1 MSTFRVQ
8 NINPHQPHRP
18 INHFSQP
25 LLFDTYTTLA
35 YLRLAK
41 TINLLVSPFPLTR
54 VLLIAVPLLALL
66 IWLGA
71 RNRPDPLWAE
81 SAALLRQP
89 ATLIA
94 DVPDSLQSLYCQVH
108 KLPYKPGDS
117 SAFHLVM
124 QPSPTNI
131 EWASFQKLVNA
142 AVNSPLRRIVV
153 SGVTGVGS
161 TKQGKR
167 AANLL
172 AGSYDRV
179 LQIDCA
185 PWFDVEY
192 HKKYI
197 GQEDEKGVF
206 YPGELLLFWERCRQ
220 NPDQKFVAVFDN
232 FDKINPETFFGP
244 ALWEALSAKR
254 PVAEVGGKNV
264 ELPENCYLVSITHY
278 GPGSVV
284 EFNAEHFKRL
294 GDRFLLDISPRD
306 LVAWLQLQERGAERN
321 PVKLAALHDTAQ
333 MHRFLFYFLKTNQLL
348 CKKYTDGHQMGQGSN
363 IRPLYLDADRDKFK
377 MAVMSHLNALQPAN
391 PLTEKDFRPIEFT
404 IRNQGMEAGSSFFAQ
419 VVEKLHETGYFV
431 EITMVGT
438 TALLT
443 ALVGYLVF
451 RRREQLI
458 RRYGDRARQ
467 VFQNFE
473 NQQISAEAA
482 SRRLEEI
489 KREVDGLV
497 VRRKLGYTEGLY
509 FLAFIEDMV
518 KRIEFARSISE
529 NFLELF
535 GAFME
540 DDLLTEGE
548 YLKLKQFL
556 QSMRH
561 KIPEEVYDQFSRK
574 VENTYAASQN

>member
-1 MSTFRVQ
+1 MAAAR
-8 NINPHQPHRP
+8 
-18 INHFSQP
+18 
-25 LLFDTYTTLA
+25 LFN

-41 TINLLVSPFPLTR
+41 KTNLLTAHSPLFRLFPLLLAVL
-54 VLLIAVPLLALL
+54 VLLC
-66 IWLGA
+66 WLGS

-81 SAALLRQP
+81 AVELLREP

-94 DVPDSLQSLYCQVH
+94 EVPDSLQALYCQIH
-108 KLPYKPGDS
+108 ELPFEPGDS
-117 SAFHLVM
+117 TAFNLVM
-124 QPSPTNI
+124 TPSATNI
-131 EWASFQKLVNA
+131 EWVAFQKLAKAVANA
-142 AVNSPLRRIVV
+142 PLRRMVV

-167 AANLL
+167 VANLL

-197 GQEDEKGVF
+197 GQADEKGMF

-220 NPDQKFVAVFDN
+220 HPEQKFVAVFDN

-244 ALWEALSAKR
+244 ALWEALSAKK
-254 PVAEVGGKNV
+254 PVAEVGGKTV
-264 ELPENCYLVSITHY
+264 GLPPNCYLISITHY

-284 EFNAEHFKRL
+284 EFNGEHFKRL
-294 GDRFLLDISPRD
+294 GDRFLVDISPRD
-306 LVAWLQLQERGAERN
+306 LVAWLKLQESATETD
-321 PVKLAALHDTAQ
+321 PAKLAALRDTAQ
-333 MHRFLFYFLKTNQLL
+333 MHRFLFYFLKTNQLIS
-348 CKKYTDGHQMGQGSN
+348 KKYTDGHQMGQGSN
-363 IRPLYLDADRDKFK
+363 VRPLYMDVDREKYK
-377 MAVMSHLNALQPAN
+377 MAVMSHINASQPDH
-391 PLTEKDFRPIEFT
+391 PLKDKDFRPIEFT
-404 IRNQGMEAGSSFFAQ
+404 IRNEGMEAGSSFFARL
-419 VVEKLHETGYFV
+419 VAMLHETGYFV

-443 ALVGYLVF
+443 ALVGYWVF

-467 VFQNFE
+467 VFQSFE

-497 VRRKLGYTEGLY
+497 LRRSLGYTEGLY

-540 DDLLTEGE
+540 DDMLTEGE
-548 YLKLKQFL
+548 YIKLKQFL
-556 QSMRH
+556 LSMRH

-574 VENTYAASQN
+574 VESTYAASRN

>member
-1 MSTFRVQ
+1 LA
-8 NINPHQPHRP
+8 
-18 INHFSQP
+18 SQ
-25 LLFDTYTTLA
+25 
-35 YLRLAK
+35 
-41 TINLLVSPFPLTR
+41 SSFPR
-54 VLLIAVPLLALL
+54 VLLFAVPAFALL
-66 IWLGA
+66 LWLGS

-81 SAALLRQP
+81 SAMLLRQP
-89 ATLIA
+89 AMLIA
-94 DVPDSLQSLYCQVH
+94 EVPDSLQSLYCQIH
-108 KLPYKPGDS
+108 ELPFESGDS
-117 SAFHLVM
+117 TAFRLAM

-131 EWASFQKLVNA
+131 EWVSFRKLALSA
-142 AVNSPLRRIVV
+142 ANSPMRRIVV

-161 TKQGKR
+161 TKMGKR
-167 AANLL
+167 VANLL

-197 GQEDEKGVF
+197 GQKDEKGMF
-206 YPGELLLFWERCRQ
+206 YPGELLLFWELCRK
-220 NPDQKFVAVFDN
+220 NPEKKFVAVFDN

-244 ALWEALSAKR
+244 SLWEALSAKK
-254 PVAEVGGKNV
+254 PEAEVGGKKV
-264 ELPENCYLVSITHY
+264 ALPDNCYLVSITHY

-284 EFNAEHFKRL
+284 DFNGEHFKRL
-294 GDRFLLDISPRD
+294 GDRCLLEISPRD
-306 LVAWLQLQERGAERN
+306 LVAWLRLQERSAERD
-321 PVKLAALHDTAQ
+321 PVKLAALRDTAQ

-348 CKKYTDGHQMGQGSN
+348 HKKYTDGHQMGQGSN
-363 IRPLYLDADRDKFK
+363 LRPLYMDTDREKFK
-377 MAVMSHLNALQPAN
+377 LAAMSHLNALKPDK
-391 PLTEKDFRPIEFT
+391 PLTAKDFKPIEYT
-404 IRNQGMEAGSSFFAQ
+404 IRNEGMEAGSSFFARL
-419 VVEKLHETGYFV
+419 VENLHETGYFV

-467 VFQNFE
+467 VFLNFE
-473 NQQISAEAA
+473 NQLITAEAA
-482 SRRLEEI
+482 SRQLEEI

-497 VRRKLGYTEGLY
+497 LRRSLGYTEGLY

-561 KIPEEVYDQFSRK
+561 KIPSEVYEQFNQK
-574 VENTYAASQN
+574 VENTYAGSPMSNVKMSSSLHNFTP

>member
-1 MSTFRVQ
+1 M
-8 NINPHQPHRP
+8 I
-18 INHFSQP
+18 
-25 LLFDTYTTLA
+25 
-35 YLRLAK
+35 
-41 TINLLVSPFPLTR
+41 
-54 VLLIAVPLLALL
+54 LLILL
-66 IWLGA
+66 IWLGS

-81 SAALLRQP
+81 SARLVRQP
-89 ATLIA
+89 AALIA
-94 DVPDSLQSLYCQVH
+94 DVPDSLQSLYCQIH
-108 KLPYKPGDS
+108 YRPFIPGDS
-117 SAFHLVM
+117 TAFRLVM
-124 QPSPTNI
+124 HPSPTNI
-131 EWASFQKLVNA
+131 EWVSFQKLVLA
-142 AVNSPLRRIVV
+142 AASSPNNRIVV

-185 PWFDVEY
+185 PSFDVEY

-197 GQEDEKGVF
+197 GREDEQGIF

-220 NPDQKFVAVFDN
+220 NPDQPFVVVFDN

-244 ALWEALSAKR
+244 SLWEALSSKN
-254 PVAEVGGKNV
+254 PEAEVGGKTV
-264 ELPENCYLVSITHY
+264 RLPENCYLVSITHF

-294 GDRFLLDISPRD
+294 GDRFLLEISPRD
-306 LVAWLQLQERGAERN
+306 LVAWLRLQERGEEQD
-321 PVKLAALHDTAQ
+321 PVKLAALRDTAQ
-333 MHRFLFYFLKTNQLL
+333 MHRFLFYFMKTNQMLRR
-348 CKKYTDGHQMGQGSN
+348 KYTEGHQMGQGSN
-363 IRPLYLDADRDKFK
+363 IRPLYLDADREKFK
-377 MAVMSHLNALQPAN
+377 MAVMSHTNALKPLN
-391 PLTEKDFRPIEFT
+391 PLKEKEFRPIEYT
-404 IRNQGMEAGSSFFAQ
+404 IRNDGMEAGSSFFARLIQ
-419 VVEKLHETGYFV
+419 MLHETGYFV

-443 ALVGYLVF
+443 ALVGYGVF

-458 RRYGDRARQ
+458 RRYGDKARQ
-467 VFQNFE
+467 VFYNFE

-489 KREVDGLV
+489 KREVDDLV
-497 VRRKLGYTEGLY
+497 LRRSLGYTEGLY

-540 DDLLTEGE
+540 DDVLTEGE

-556 QSMRH
+556 QVMRH
-561 KIPEEVYDQFSRK
+561 KIPEEVFEQFSQK
-574 VENTYAASQN
+574 VEDTYAASHKFP

>member
-1 MSTFRVQ
+1 MAS
-8 NINPHQPHRP
+8 
-18 INHFSQP
+18 HFSIRRI
-25 LLFDTYTTLA
+25 FIFSVLA
-35 YLRLAK
+35 
-41 TINLLVSPFPLTR
+41 
-54 VLLIAVPLLALL
+54 LALL
-66 IWLGA
+66 IWLGS

-81 SAALLRQP
+81 SGMLLRQP
-89 ATLIA
+89 ATLISE
-94 DVPDSLQSLYCQVH
+94 VPDSLQSLYCQIH
-108 KLPYKPGDS
+108 QRPFESGDS
-117 SAFHLVM
+117 TAFNLVM

-131 EWASFQKLVNA
+131 EWVSFKKLALSA
-142 AVNSPLRRIVV
+142 ATSPLRRIVV

-167 AANLL
+167 VANLL
-172 AGSYDRV
+172 AGSHDRV

-206 YPGELLLFWERCRQ
+206 YPGELLLFWERCKK

-244 ALWEALSAKR
+244 ALWEALSAKK
-254 PVAEVGGKNV
+254 PVAEVCGQTV
-264 ELPENCYLVSITHY
+264 ELPANCYLISITHY

-284 EFNAEHFKRL
+284 EFNGEHFKRL
-294 GDRFLLDISPRD
+294 GDRCLLDISPRD
-306 LVAWLQLQERGAERN
+306 LAAWLCLQERGAEKDPAR
-321 PVKLAALHDTAQ
+321 LAALRDTAQ

-348 CKKYTDGHQMGQGSN
+348 EKKYSDGHQMGQGSN
-363 IRPLYLDADRDKFK
+363 IRPLYLDAEREKFK
-377 MAVMSHLNALQPAN
+377 LAVMSHINAMQPSK
-391 PLTEKDFRPIEFT
+391 PLKEKDFRPIEYT
-404 IRNQGMEAGSSFFAQ
+404 IRNEGMEAGSSFFARLVQ
-419 VVEKLHETGYFV
+419 MLHETGYFV

-467 VFQNFE
+467 VFQSFE
-473 NQQISAEAA
+473 NQQISAESA

-497 VRRKLGYTEGLY
+497 LRRNLGYTEGLY

-540 DDLLTEGE
+540 DDVLTEGE

-561 KIPEEVYDQFSRK
+561 KIPVEVYEQFNRK
-574 VENTYAASQN
+574 VENTYAASHN

>member
-1 MSTFRVQ
+1 M
-8 NINPHQPHRP
+8 
-18 INHFSQP
+18 
-25 LLFDTYTTLA
+25 
-35 YLRLAK
+35 
-41 TINLLVSPFPLTR
+41 
-54 VLLIAVPLLALL
+54 
-66 IWLGA
+66 
-71 RNRPDPLWAE
+71 
-81 SAALLRQP
+81 
-89 ATLIA
+89 
-94 DVPDSLQSLYCQVH
+94 
-108 KLPYKPGDS
+108 
-117 SAFHLVM
+117 
-124 QPSPTNI
+124 
-131 EWASFQKLVNA
+131 
-142 AVNSPLRRIVV
+142 
-153 SGVTGVGS
+153 
-161 TKQGKR
+161 
-167 AANLL
+167 ANLL

-206 YPGELLLFWERCRQ
+206 YPGEMLLFWERCKQ

-244 ALWEALSAKR
+244 ALWEALSAKK
-254 PVAEVGGKNV
+254 PVAEVCGQKV
-264 ELPENCYLVSITHY
+264 ELPANCYLISITHY

-284 EFNAEHFKRL
+284 EFNGEHFKRL
-294 GDRFLLDISPRD
+294 GDRCLLEISPRD
-306 LVAWLQLQERGAERN
+306 LVAWLRLQERSAEIEPAR
-321 PVKLAALHDTAQ
+321 LAALRDTAQ

-348 CKKYTDGHQMGQGSN
+348 DKKYTDGHQMGQGSN
-363 IRPLYLDADRDKFK
+363 IRPLYTDAEREKFK
-377 MAVMSHLNALQPAN
+377 LAVMSHINAMQPSK
-391 PLTEKDFRPIEFT
+391 PLTEKDFRHIEYT
-404 IRNQGMEAGSSFFAQ
+404 LRNEGMEAGSSYFARLVQ
-419 VVEKLHETGYFV
+419 MLHETGYFV

-443 ALVGYLVF
+443 ALVGYWVF

-497 VRRKLGYTEGLY
+497 LRRSLGYTEGLY

-540 DDLLTEGE
+540 DDVLTEGE

-561 KIPEEVYDQFSRK
+561 KIPAEVYEQFNRK
-574 VENTYAASQN
+574 VESTYAASHH

>member
-1 MSTFRVQ
+1 M
-8 NINPHQPHRP
+8 
-18 INHFSQP
+18 
-25 LLFDTYTTLA
+25 LA
-35 YLRLAK
+35 A
-41 TINLLVSPFPLTR
+41 
-54 VLLIAVPLLALL
+54 ALL
-66 IWLGA
+66 LWLA
-71 RNRPDPLWAE
+71 SRNRPDPLWAE
-81 SAALLRQP
+81 AESLLRQP
-89 ATLIA
+89 ALLIA
-94 DVPDSLQSLYCQVH
+94 EVPDSLQSLYCRIH
-108 KLPYKPGDS
+108 HLPFKPGDS
-117 SAFHLVM
+117 TAFHLAM
-124 QPSPTNI
+124 QPTPTNI
-131 EWASFQKLVNA
+131 EWESFQKLVLA
-142 AVNSPLRRIVV
+142 AASSPIHRIVV

-167 AANLL
+167 VANLV

-220 NPDQKFVAVFDN
+220 HPDQNFVAVVDN

-244 ALWEALSAKR
+244 ALWEALSAKK
-254 PVAEVGGKNV
+254 PVAEVGGKQV
-264 ELPENCYLVSITHY
+264 ELPGNFYLISVTHF
-278 GPGSVV
+278 GPGAVV
-284 EFNAEHFKRL
+284 EFNGEHFKRL
-294 GDRFLLDISPRD
+294 GDRIPLDISPRD
-306 LVAWLQLQERGAERN
+306 LVAWLRLQERGAETD
-321 PVKLAALHDTAQ
+321 PVKLAALRDSAQ
-333 MHRFLFYFLKTNQLL
+333 MRRFLFYFLKTNELL
-348 CKKYTDGHQMGQGSN
+348 RKKYTEGHQMGQGSN
-363 IRPLYLDADRDKFK
+363 IRPFYQDIDRPKFK
-377 MAVMSHLNALQPAN
+377 MAVMSHLNALRPDKQ
-391 PLTEKDFRPIEFT
+391 LSEEDFKPIEYT
-404 IRNQGMEAGSSFFAQ
+404 IRNNGLEAGSSFFAQ
-419 VVEKLHETGYFV
+419 LIQMLQETGYFV

-443 ALVGYLVF
+443 ALVGYWVF

-467 VFQNFE
+467 VFSNFE
-473 NQQISAEAA
+473 TQQISAEAA

-497 VRRKLGYTEGLY
+497 LRRKLGYTEGLY

-540 DDLLTEGE
+540 DDVLTEGE
-548 YLKLKQFL
+548 YIKLKQFL
-556 QSMRH
+556 HSMRH
-561 KIPEEVYDQFSRK
+561 KIPSEVYEQFSRK
-574 VENTYAASQN
+574 VENTYAASRNYP

>member
-1 MSTFRVQ
+1 MTAHSPLFRL
-8 NINPHQPHRP
+8 
-18 INHFSQP
+18 FP
-25 LLFDTYTTLA
+25 LLLA
-35 YLRLAK
+35 VL
-41 TINLLVSPFPLTR
+41 
-54 VLLIAVPLLALL
+54 VLLC
-66 IWLGA
+66 WLGS

-81 SAALLRQP
+81 AVELLREP

-94 DVPDSLQSLYCQVH
+94 EVPDSLQALYCQIH
-108 KLPYKPGDS
+108 ELPFEPGDS
-117 SAFHLVM
+117 TAFNLVM
-124 QPSPTNI
+124 TPSATNI
-131 EWASFQKLVNA
+131 EWVAFQKLAKAVANA
-142 AVNSPLRRIVV
+142 PLRRMVV

-167 AANLL
+167 VANLL

-197 GQEDEKGVF
+197 GQADEKGMF

-220 NPDQKFVAVFDN
+220 HPEQKFVAVFDN

-244 ALWEALSAKR
+244 ALWEALSAKK
-254 PVAEVGGKNV
+254 PVAEVGGKTV
-264 ELPENCYLVSITHY
+264 GLPPNCYLISITHY

-284 EFNAEHFKRL
+284 EFNGEHFKRL
-294 GDRFLLDISPRD
+294 GDRFLVDISPRD
-306 LVAWLQLQERGAERN
+306 LVAWLKLQESATETD
-321 PVKLAALHDTAQ
+321 PAKLAALRDTAQ
-333 MHRFLFYFLKTNQLL
+333 MHRFLFYFLKTNQLIS
-348 CKKYTDGHQMGQGSN
+348 KKYTDGHQMGQGSN
-363 IRPLYLDADRDKFK
+363 VRPLYMDVDREKYK
-377 MAVMSHLNALQPAN
+377 MAVMSHINASQPDH
-391 PLTEKDFRPIEFT
+391 PLKDKDFRPIEFT
-404 IRNQGMEAGSSFFAQ
+404 IRNEGMEAGSSFFARL
-419 VVEKLHETGYFV
+419 VAMLHETGYFV

-443 ALVGYLVF
+443 ALVGYWVF

-467 VFQNFE
+467 VFQSFE

-497 VRRKLGYTEGLY
+497 LRRSLGYTEGLY

-540 DDLLTEGE
+540 DDMLTEGE
-548 YLKLKQFL
+548 YIKLKQFL
-556 QSMRH
+556 LSMRH

-574 VENTYAASQN
+574 VESTYAASRN